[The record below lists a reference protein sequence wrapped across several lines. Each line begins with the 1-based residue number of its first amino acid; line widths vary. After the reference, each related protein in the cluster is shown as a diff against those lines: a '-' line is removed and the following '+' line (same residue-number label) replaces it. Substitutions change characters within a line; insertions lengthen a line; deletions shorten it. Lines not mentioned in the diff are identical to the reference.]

1 MLNFRKSGMDI
12 TVLLLCEMLNLK
24 ALILLNNYMWKSAEG
39 DASDFDIFMLLFTSG
54 RFISASPRSK
64 VKIKLK
70 VPDFA
75 QDMIAA
81 APINVTIGAPVTM
94 PISTS
99 VKSTKKTVLKS
110 DSIPIHRDHFAGIL
124 NNNKMIK

>member
-1 MLNFRKSGMDI
+1 MLNFRTSGMDI
-12 TVLLLCEMLNLK
+12 TEVQLCKMLNLK
-24 ALILLNNYMWKSAEG
+24 ALILLNNYMWKSAKG
-39 DASDFDIFMLLFTSG
+39 DASDFDIFMLLFMSG
-54 RFISASPRSK
+54 RFISESPRSK

-94 PISTS
+94 PILTS

-110 DSIPIHRDHFAGIL
+110 DSIPIHHDHFAGTI
-124 NNNKMIK
+124 NKNKMIK

>member
-1 MLNFRKSGMDI
+1 MLNFRTSDMDI
-12 TVLLLCEMLNLK
+12 TVLLLCKMLNLK

-64 VKIKLK
+64 MKIKLK

-94 PISTS
+94 PILTS

-110 DSIPIHRDHFAGIL
+110 DSIPIHHDHFAGAI
-124 NNNKMIK
+124 NNNKIIK

>member
-1 MLNFRKSGMDI
+1 MAWTL
-12 TVLLLCEMLNLK
+12 VLLLCQMLNLK

-39 DASDFDIFMLLFTSG
+39 DVSDFDIFMLLFTSG

-94 PISTS
+94 PILTS

-110 DSIPIHRDHFAGIL
+110 DSIPIHHDHFAGII

>member
-1 MLNFRKSGMDI
+1 MN
-12 TVLLLCEMLNLK
+12 TV
-24 ALILLNNYMWKSAEG
+24 ILLNNYMWKSTEG
-39 DASDFDIFMLLFTSG
+39 DVSDFDIFMLLFMSG
-54 RFISASPRSK
+54 CFILASPRSK

-110 DSIPIHRDHFAGIL
+110 DSIPIH
-124 NNNKMIK
+124 

>member
-1 MLNFRKSGMDI
+1 MDI

-24 ALILLNNYMWKSAEG
+24 ALILLNNYMWKSTEG
-39 DASDFDIFMLLFTSG
+39 DVSDFDIFMLLFTSG

-70 VPDFA
+70 VLDFA

-81 APINVTIGAPVTM
+81 APINVTIDAPVTM

-110 DSIPIHRDHFAGIL
+110 DSIPIHCDHFAGKI